1 MNHHLKYKFGITFGI
16 YIKAIVCVVLEDLL
30 QAILCEH
37 FCTTFFTSAS
47 YTMWF
52 PKGLHQWDHMVHI
65 LI

>member
-37 FCTTFFTSAS
+37 FCTTFS
-47 YTMWF
+47 
-52 PKGLHQWDHMVHI
+52 HQPHVHYVVS
-65 LI
+65 